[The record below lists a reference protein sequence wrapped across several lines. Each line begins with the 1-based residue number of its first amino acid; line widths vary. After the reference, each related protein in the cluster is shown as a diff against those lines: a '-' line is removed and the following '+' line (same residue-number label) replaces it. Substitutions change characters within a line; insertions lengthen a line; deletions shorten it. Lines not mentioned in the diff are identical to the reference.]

1 MKLAVVCSENNLEM
15 LPKLRHVFDSLFI
28 ESLAWYPRNDLE
40 KSMDTLERCLDYS
53 PYILCIADRESLS
66 SKWLYY
72 AIGHQRGRTDRLTF
86 WVSAEDAD
94 AVPEFAN
101 RYVIIVGDEKDV
113 YDYYS
118 EVEESWCEETKAIMA
133 RRELTERNIEN
144 SSRSFVESV
153 QEGDRFLMGLF
164 LEAGFS
170 PSLRDGAGVP
180 VMSHAIRSGH
190 IDLVEILLD
199 AGADLNGVAEDRGT
213 TPVMDAAAGGHD
225 LLTRRFIELGADLEH
240 VSRDGQTAVILAVGN
255 GRDGAAIEL
264 IRGGADVEKKDML
277 GMSARK
283 YATLYGQSNILQALE
298 EITPG

>member
-1 MKLAVVCSENNLEM
+1 MKLAVVCSENSLGM
-15 LPKLRHVFDSLFI
+15 LPELRHVFDNLFI
-28 ESLAWYPRNDLE
+28 ESLAWYPKDELE

-53 PYILCIADRESLS
+53 PYVLCIADRESLS

-72 AIGHQRGRTDRLTF
+72 TVGHQRGRTDRLTF
-86 WVSAEDAD
+86 WIPAKDVD

-101 RYVIIVGDEKDV
+101 RYVLIVGDEKDV

-118 EVEESWCEETKAIMA
+118 EVEESWSEETRALLA
-133 RRELTERNIEN
+133 RKELLERNIEN
-144 SSRSFVESV
+144 SSRAFVESV
-153 QEGDRFLMGLF
+153 QDGDRFRMGLF

-180 VMSHAIRSGH
+180 VVNHAIRSGH
-190 IDLVEILLD
+190 IEMVEILLE
-199 AGADLNGVAEDRGT
+199 AGADINGVAEDRGT
-213 TPVMDAAAGGHD
+213 TPIMDAAAGGHD
-225 LLTRRFIELGADLEH
+225 QLTRRFIELGADLEH

-264 IRGGADVEKKDML
+264 IRGGADVDRKDML

-283 YATLYGQSNILQALE
+283 YATLYGQSSILNALE
-298 EITPG
+298 ECSTT